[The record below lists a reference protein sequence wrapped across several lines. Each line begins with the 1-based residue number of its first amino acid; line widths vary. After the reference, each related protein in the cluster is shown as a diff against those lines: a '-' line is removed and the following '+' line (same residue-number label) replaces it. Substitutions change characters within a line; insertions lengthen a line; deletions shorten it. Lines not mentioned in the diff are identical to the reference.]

1 MDNNKNNFDFQELEG
16 RNFKDYLILLRKN
29 LAPFLII
36 FIVCIAAAIIYALR
50 LPDIYVSETAIKIS
64 KSGGSVLQ
72 SQPFGDFGD
81 LGSDR
86 IINNEIE
93 ILKSYDL
100 REIIAKALL
109 DSFAQSSSKD
119 DFKLL
124 YKSESEFR
132 NDNKR
137 LLKLGEIEGV
147 LASKVNIEQKRG
159 LDILVI
165 SAESPSPKEA
175 ALIAA
180 LYAKVYRTYNLEINR
195 EQLSYIR
202 NFLDQQRNE
211 KKMQLNQAEDTLRTF
226 QEKGGMIALDEQA
239 QLLIQQLSQFEAQM
253 NAAKIELRASEEVL
267 YKYKDELAKQD
278 PKLANYLESVT
289 SETYITALQNQ
300 ISELQLNKDIA
311 LAKME
316 PGIDIS
322 QKVKEFD
329 IKIRELKN
337 KLDEKINVLKSG
349 ILASSP
355 EAVRGI
361 SQKIIEVEIKNQSLR
376 STVAGLSGLVNSYEV
391 RFNRLP
397 KATLEFAR
405 FKRKRESSEKLFT
418 LIEEKYQEALINE
431 QSQAGN
437 VLIIDNAR
445 IPSGPSK
452 PNRPLLILIGVLAGF
467 GLGFGFVLVKDYFDN
482 TIKTPEDIEKQNVNV
497 LAWIP
502 KVEELNGKSAN
513 GTDFI
518 IEKNP
523 SSIPSETI
531 RGLRTRVQFS
541 KADKD
546 KLKTILVT
554 SPAPQEGKTTI
565 ALNLAGSFAQGNRKT
580 LLIDADLRKPRLHQ
594 VFNREKQPGLVDY
607 LFGEV
612 PFEKVL
618 TITNTKNLFL
628 ITSGMIAPNPAE
640 MLDSVQMENL
650 LEKVRT
656 EFDYVVIDSP
666 PIVAVTDAEILAR
679 KVDGSILVVSSNK
692 TEKDLLNLAV
702 QLIKND
708 NSYLIGTVLNFFS
721 SKSGYGSYYKYYYY
735 YSPDGEKKSSKTK
748 KKDKRT

>member
-175 ALIAA
+175 AIIAA

-239 QLLIQQLSQFEAQM
+239 QILIQQLSQFEAQM

-322 QKVKEFD
+322 QKVREFD

-337 KLDEKINVLKSG
+337 Q
-349 ILASSP
+349 P
-355 EAVRGI
+355 
-361 SQKIIEVEIKNQSLR
+361 LR

-452 PNRPLLILIGVLAGF
+452 PNRRLLILIGVLMGF
-467 GLGFGFVLVKDYFDN
+467 GLGFGIVLVRDYFDN
-482 TIKTPEDIEKQNVNV
+482 TVKTPEDIEKQNVNV

-502 KVEELNGKSAN
+502 KVQELNGKSAE
-513 GTDFI
+513 GADFI

-523 SSIPSETI
+523 SSMASETI

-541 KADKD
+541 KVERNS
-546 KLKTILVT
+546 LKTILVT

-565 ALNLAGSFAQGNRKT
+565 ALNLAGSFAQGTRKT

-594 VFNREKQPGLVDY
+594 VFNREK
-607 LFGEV
+607 
-612 PFEKVL
+612 
-618 TITNTKNLFL
+618 
-628 ITSGMIAPNPAE
+628 
-640 MLDSVQMENL
+640 
-650 LEKVRT
+650 
-656 EFDYVVIDSP
+656 
-666 PIVAVTDAEILAR
+666 
-679 KVDGSILVVSSNK
+679 
-692 TEKDLLNLAV
+692 
-702 QLIKND
+702 
-708 NSYLIGTVLNFFS
+708 
-721 SKSGYGSYYKYYYY
+721 
-735 YSPDGEKKSSKTK
+735 
-748 KKDKRT
+748 

>member
-1 MDNNKNNFDFQELEG
+1 MNNNKNDFDFQELEG

-29 LAPFLII
+29 LTPFFIILII
-36 FIVCIAAAIIYALR
+36 SIAVSIVYVLR
-50 LPDIYVSETAIKIS
+50 LPDIYVSETSIKIS

-147 LASKVNIEQKRG
+147 LGSKVNIEQKRG
-159 LDILVI
+159 LDVIVI

-202 NFLDQQRNE
+202 NFLDQQRAE
-211 KKMQLNQAEDTLRTF
+211 KKTQLSQAEDTLRAF
-226 QEKGGMIALDEQA
+226 QEKGGMIALDEQS

-253 NAAKIELRASEEVL
+253 NAAKIELVASEEVL
-267 YKYKDELAKQD
+267 NKYKDELSKQD
-278 PKLANYLESVT
+278 PKLADYLESVT

-300 ISELQLNKDIA
+300 IAELQLNKDIA
-311 LAKME
+311 LARLE

-329 IKIRELKN
+329 VKIRELKDR
-337 KLDEKINVLKSG
+337 LDEKIKVLKSG

-361 SQKIIEVEIKNQSLR
+361 SQKIIEAEVKNQSLR
-376 STVAGLSGLVNSYEV
+376 SSVTGLSALVNRYEE

-397 KATLEFAR
+397 KTTLELAR
-405 FKRKRESSEKLFT
+405 FKRTRESSEKLFT

-452 PNRPLLILIGVLAGF
+452 PNRHLLILIGVLMGF

-502 KVEELNGKSAN
+502 KVEELNGKSKNEAPGGN
-513 GTDFI
+513 GI
-518 IEKNP
+518 
-523 SSIPSETI
+523 
-531 RGLRTRVQFS
+531 
-541 KADKD
+541 
-546 KLKTILVT
+546 
-554 SPAPQEGKTTI
+554 
-565 ALNLAGSFAQGNRKT
+565 
-580 LLIDADLRKPRLHQ
+580 
-594 VFNREKQPGLVDY
+594 
-607 LFGEV
+607 
-612 PFEKVL
+612 
-618 TITNTKNLFL
+618 
-628 ITSGMIAPNPAE
+628 
-640 MLDSVQMENL
+640 
-650 LEKVRT
+650 
-656 EFDYVVIDSP
+656 
-666 PIVAVTDAEILAR
+666 
-679 KVDGSILVVSSNK
+679 
-692 TEKDLLNLAV
+692 
-702 QLIKND
+702 
-708 NSYLIGTVLNFFS
+708 
-721 SKSGYGSYYKYYYY
+721 
-735 YSPDGEKKSSKTK
+735 
-748 KKDKRT
+748 